1 MWVSSTEEES
11 YHQGTA
17 SMSTAAALDGDDAP
31 FTPARPGQAL
41 TVAEPARDTSVHA
54 VTSVLVVG
62 GGPAGFAAAL
72 AARRAGASEVLLVER
87 YNHLGGLSTGGLVIW
102 IDRMTDWTGR
112 LIIDGIG
119 QEVLERLPDS
129 AVAGA
134 PRELWGSTESEPVAY
149 WRERQG
155 AFRDTVTWSP
165 MIDPE
170 WLKYLSAEMLI
181 EAGVKLLLHSW
192 VAEPLRDDGGRRL
205 RGVTFESKEGRRAIL
220 ADVVID
226 ATGDLDLCARA
237 GLEFEADA
245 KAGGG
250 GIAHCLNTGWLWA
263 GVDFARW
270 LAFKRDEPQAHRE
283 LMAQAGGDLGFV
295 ERPVVSWRN
304 EMALFLGPRL
314 TGYSGVDVSDL
325 TRVEIESRRRM
336 VAHLDYFRR
345 HAPGFEH
352 AWLMLS
358 APQIGVRHTRRLVG
372 RHKLTIEDWRAGT
385 VFDDEIGVSP
395 SPSQKFANVSVP
407 YRALVARDLDN
418 LLAPGRHMSC
428 DAQSQ
433 AFMREIPQC
442 WLTGQA
448 AGAAAALAATTN
460 CAVADV
466 DIVALRAELRRQGAY
481 LQAGADADAGAD
493 GGEDDSSAA
502 IAGGPPR
509 GPKVSITADTPAF

>member
-1 MWVSSTEEES
+1 MTGRSSEEES

-17 SMSTAAALDGDDAP
+17 SMSTAATLEDV
-31 FTPARPGQAL
+31 FTPQAPPKPL
-41 TVAEPARDTSVHA
+41 TVTEPARQTPVHA
-54 VTSVLVVG
+54 QTEVLVVG

-72 AARRAGASEVLLVER
+72 AARRAGAEVLLVER

-102 IDRMTDWTGR
+102 IDRMTDWRGR
-112 LIIDGIG
+112 LVIAGIG
-119 QEVLERLPDS
+119 QELLERLPPH

-134 PRELWGSTESEPVAY
+134 PRASWGSTDAEAVAH

-170 WLKYLSAEMLI
+170 WLKYLSLQMLI
-181 EAGVKLLLHSW
+181 EAGAKLMLHSW
-192 VAEPLRDDGGRRL
+192 VAEPLLADDGRRL
-205 RGVTFESKEGRRAIL
+205 RGVTFESKQGRRAIL
-220 ADVVID
+220 AEVVVD

-245 KAGGG
+245 KTGGG

-270 LAFKRDEPQAHRE
+270 LQFKREEPQAHRQ
-283 LMAQAGGDLGFV
+283 LMQDAGGELGFV
-295 ERPVVSWRN
+295 ERPVVGWSN
-304 EMALFLGPRL
+304 DVALFLGPRL
-314 TGYSGVDVSDL
+314 TGYSGVDVADL
-325 TRVEIESRRRM
+325 TRVEVESRRRM

-358 APQIGVRHTRRLVG
+358 APQIGVRHTRRLLG

-385 VFDDEIGVSP
+385 VFEDEIGVSP

-407 YRALVARDLDN
+407 YRALVARDLEN
-418 LLAPGRHMSC
+418 LLAPGRHCSC
-428 DAQSQ
+428 DPQTQ

-448 AGAAAALAATTN
+448 AGVAAALAAE
-460 CAVADV
+460 AGAALSELDVA
-466 DIVALRAELRRQGAY
+466 ALQGELRRQDVY
-481 LQAGADADAGAD
+481 LQLGD
-493 GGEDDSSAA
+493 GTGA

-509 GPKVSITADTPAF
+509 GPNVSITAETPAL

>member
-1 MWVSSTEEES
+1 MSEFRATPAPGEDES
-11 YHQGTA
+11 YHVGTA
-17 SMSTAAALDGDDAP
+17 SMSTAGGVDDGASFIPAP
-31 FTPARPGQAL
+31 PDTPL
-41 TVAEPARDTSVHA
+41 SVSEPARQTPVYA
-54 VTSVLVVG
+54 ETQVLVVG

-72 AARRAGASEVLLVER
+72 AARRAGAFEVLLVER

-102 IDRMTDWTGR
+102 IDRMTDWSGQ
-112 LIIDGIG
+112 LVIAGIAS
-119 QEVLERLPDS
+119 EILERLPAD

-134 PRELWGSTESEPVAY
+134 PPDLWGSRDPDHVAH

-170 WLKYLSAEMLI
+170 WLKYRSQEMLI
-181 EAGVKLLLHSW
+181 EAGVKFLLHSW
-192 VAEPLRDDGGRRL
+192 VAEPILEGRRV

-220 ADVVID
+220 ADVVVD

-245 KAGGG
+245 KTGGG

-263 GVDFARW
+263 GVDFGRW
-270 LAFKRDEPQAHRE
+270 LAFKRDDPAGHRR
-283 LMAQAGGDLGFV
+283 LMADAGEALGFV
-295 ERPVVSWRN
+295 ERPVVGWSN
-304 EMALFLGPRL
+304 DVALFLGPRL
-314 TGYSGVDVSDL
+314 SGYSGVHVADQ
-325 TRVEIESRRRM
+325 TRVEVQSRRRM
-336 VAHLDYFRR
+336 VAHLDYFRH
-345 HAPGFEH
+345 HAPGFER

-358 APQIGVRHTRRLVG
+358 APQIGVRHTRRLIG
-372 RHKLTIEDWRAGT
+372 RHKLTIDAWRAGT
-385 VFDDEIGVSP
+385 RDPDEVGVSP

-428 DAQSQ
+428 DPQTQ

-448 AGAAAALAATTN
+448 AGAAAALASRARVP
-460 CAVADV
+460 AHEVDVA
-466 DIVALRAELRRQGAY
+466 ALQAELRRQGAY
-481 LQAGADADAGAD
+481 LSA
-493 GGEDDSSAA
+493 ESDSTSA

-509 GPKVSITADTPAF
+509 GPNVSITAETPAL

>member
-1 MWVSSTEEES
+1 MRERSADEEA
-11 YHQGTA
+11 YHVGTA
-17 SMSTAAALDGDDAP
+17 AMSTDAALDEA
-31 FTPARPGQAL
+31 FTPSPPTEPL
-41 TVAEPARDTSVHA
+41 TVAEPARETPVHA
-54 VTSVLVVG
+54 ITQVLVVG

-72 AARRAGASEVLLVER
+72 AARRAGAEVLLVER

-102 IDRMTDWTGR
+102 IDRMTDWNGR
-112 LIIDGIG
+112 LVIAGIG
-119 QEVLERLPDS
+119 QELLERLPQD

-134 PRELWGSTESEPVAY
+134 PRNLWGSNSEDRVAY

-170 WLKYLSAEMLI
+170 WLKYLSVEMLI
-181 EAGVKLLLHSW
+181 DAGVKLLLHSW
-192 VAEPLRDDGGRRL
+192 VAEPLLDRQRV
-205 RGVTFESKEGRRAIL
+205 RGVTFESKQGRRAIL
-220 ADVVID
+220 AEVIVD

-270 LAFKRDEPQAHRE
+270 LKFKRDDPQAHRQ
-283 LMAQAGGDLGFV
+283 LMTDAGEALGFA
-295 ERPVVSWRN
+295 ERPVVGWSN
-304 EMALFLGPRL
+304 DVALFLGPRL
-314 TGYSGVDVSDL
+314 SGYSGVDVTDL
-325 TRVEIESRRRM
+325 TRVEVESRRRM
-336 VAHLDYFRR
+336 VAHLDHFRR
-345 HAPGFEH
+345 RAPGFEN

-358 APQIGVRHTRRLVG
+358 APQIGVRHTRRLIG
-372 RHKLTIEDWRAGT
+372 LDKLTADDWRQGIRHH
-385 VFDDEIGVSP
+385 DEIGVSP
-395 SPSQKFANVSVP
+395 SPSQKFADVSVP
-407 YRALVARDLDN
+407 YRALVARDAEN

-428 DAQSQ
+428 DPQTQ

-448 AGAAAALAATTN
+448 AGVAAALAASREIPVGELD
-460 CAVADV
+460 AG
-466 DIVALRAELRRQGAY
+466 ALQAELRRQGAY
-481 LQAGADADAGAD
+481 LQADAD
-493 GGEDDSSAA
+493 STAA
-502 IAGGPPR
+502 VAGGPPR

>member
-1 MWVSSTEEES
+1 MSEEEA
-11 YHQGTA
+11 YHVGA
-17 SMSTAAALDGDDAP
+17 AAMATAAALDDA
-31 FTPARPGQAL
+31 FTPPRPATPT
-41 TVAEPARDTSVHA
+41 TVIEPARETPVHA
-54 VTSVLVVG
+54 ATQVLVVG
-62 GGPAGFAAAL
+62 GGPAGCAAAL
-72 AARRAGASEVLLVER
+72 AARRAGAEEVLLVER
-87 YNHLGGLSTGGLVIW
+87 YNHFGGLSTGGLVIW
-102 IDRMTDWTGR
+102 IDRMTDWSGR
-112 LIIDGIG
+112 LVIAGIG
-119 QEVLERLPDS
+119 QEILERLPPD
-129 AVAGA
+129 AVYGA
-134 PRELWGSTESEPVAY
+134 PRRDWGSTDAQPVAF

-181 EAGVKLLLHSW
+181 EAGVKFLLHSW
-192 VAEPLRDDGGRRL
+192 VVEPLLERRGV

-270 LAFKRDEPQAHRE
+270 LAFKRDDPQAHRQ
-283 LMAQAGGDLGFV
+283 LMQDAGGDLGFV
-295 ERPVVSWRN
+295 ERPVVGWSN
-304 EMALFLGPRL
+304 DVALFLGPRL
-314 TGYSGVDVSDL
+314 SGYSGVDVSDL
-325 TRVEIESRRRM
+325 TRVEVESRRRM

-345 HAPGFEH
+345 HAPGFEN

-372 RHKLTIEDWRAGT
+372 RHKLTIEDWRAGIRHS
-385 VFDDEIGVSP
+385 DEIGVSP
-395 SPSQKFANVSVP
+395 SPSHKFANVSVP

-418 LLAPGRHMSC
+418 LLAPGRHLAC
-428 DAQSQ
+428 DPQTQ

-448 AGAAAALAATTN
+448 AGVAAALAVAA
-460 CAVADV
+460 AVPVAEV
-466 DIVALRAELRRQGAY
+466 DISALQAELRRQAVY
-481 LQAGADADAGAD
+481 L
-493 GGEDDSSAA
+493 STAA

-509 GPKVSITADTPAF
+509 GPKVSITADTPAL